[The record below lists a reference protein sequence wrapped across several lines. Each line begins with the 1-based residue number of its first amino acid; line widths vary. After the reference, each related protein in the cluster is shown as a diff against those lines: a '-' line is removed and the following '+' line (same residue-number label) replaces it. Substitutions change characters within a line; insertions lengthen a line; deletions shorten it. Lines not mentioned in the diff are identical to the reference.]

1 MTRQPTTVQDR
12 DVSRH
17 PSFPPDVAAA
27 LQQPAG
33 TASVRYTV
41 SAALADGPQVDTV
54 LMETPYESVLAA
66 LTLDTKCNLRFVR
79 TGSRGEGARV
89 ALVNV
94 APLLAARCHWHID
107 MTWDDDQLRVE
118 VRDQNSRSGPQLEGR
133 WPTR

>member
-66 LTLDTKCNLRFVR
+66 
-79 TGSRGEGARV
+79 
-89 ALVNV
+89 
-94 APLLAARCHWHID
+94 RCHWHID

-118 VRDQNSRSGPQLEGR
+118 VRDQNARSGPQLEGR